1 MIRQG
6 CSVAR
11 NRSQRTQLGRI
22 LLRVKGQP
30 RAMNRALSCRW
41 QHAAMYLRVPR
52 VAPTS
57 RAATSSP
64 RLVSFHLASPRLASP
79 YRISPY
85 RTSPRLTSPSSSP
98 SSSPHLTSPRFVPSR
113 LVSPRLTSPRSRA
126 HASNVFLR
134 RARFFARRPSFPPFR
149 AYACTYFF
157 VNLIAPTRSF
167 LLYHAFFA

>member
-1 MIRQG
+1 MQRRR
-6 CSVAR
+6 S
-11 NRSQRTQLGRI
+11 RSQRTRLGRI
-22 LLRVKGQP
+22 LLRAKGQP

-57 RAATSSP
+57 RAATSS
-64 RLVSFHLASPRLASP
+64 LARERLASP
-79 YRISPY
+79 HLSVPHP
-85 RTSPRLTSPSSSP
+85 TSPHLTSSHPTPSSPSSSP
-98 SSSPHLTSPRFVPSR
+98 SPLPHLTSPRLVPSR
-113 LVSPRLTSPRSRA
+113 LVSPRLTSPRGRA